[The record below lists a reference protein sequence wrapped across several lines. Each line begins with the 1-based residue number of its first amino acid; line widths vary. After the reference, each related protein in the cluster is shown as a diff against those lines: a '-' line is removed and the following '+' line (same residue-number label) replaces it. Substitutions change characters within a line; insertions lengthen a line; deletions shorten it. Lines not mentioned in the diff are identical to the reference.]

1 MARLRDFYEIL
12 GIPRNADEDA
22 IKSAYRRLV
31 KRLHPDVS
39 GNEPND
45 AFREVQSAFETLS
58 DLERRRRYDATL
70 SRPQA
75 RPAGRRVDRACLDT
89 RGLIEWGRE
98 GALGEIL
105 LTPDEA
111 AAGGLLP
118 LDIPLHLACPTC
130 SGFGGFL
137 SACPMCQGDGEIERR
152 VPCVLELP
160 PGVRDGTVFQIRLER
175 PAPLTLLV
183 SVSVLPY

>member
-1 MARLRDFYEIL
+1 MARLRDYYEIL
-12 GIPRNADEDA
+12 GIPRNADEAA

-39 GNEPND
+39 GGDSND
-45 AFREVQSAFETLS
+45 DFREVQRAFETLS
-58 DLERRRRYDATL
+58 DLDRRRRYDATL
-70 SRPQA
+70 SRSQA
-75 RPAGRRVDRACLDT
+75 RPAGKRIHRSSLDT

-111 AAGGLLP
+111 ALGGLLP
-118 LDIPLHLACPTC
+118 LDVPLHVSCPTC
-130 SGFGGFL
+130 AGFGGVL
-137 SACPMCQGDGEIERR
+137 APCPACRGEGRIQRR

-160 PGVRDGTVFQIRLER
+160 PGVRDGTVFQIRLKR
-175 PAPLTLLV
+175 PIPLTLLV
-183 SVSVLPY
+183 SVSILPY